1 MKLEQLFAVIE
12 ETQIL
17 KKISFQ
23 RQLFFIG
30 DSDALNYL
38 KVFFDANTPTKNY
51 YFPLENNQ
59 LEDLSDELEVL
70 SDCRAII
77 VVSLND
83 EAQLFKRVQQ
93 QVVNLKIN
101 LPILKLFDDLFV
113 NNLCQRSLLD
123 QADDQ
128 FEKPKTSYAI
138 LTPPR
143 SGSTFLCD
151 LLLSTE
157 IAGYPSE
164 HLRDAALTLSRNC
177 NFDYIRLLHNL
188 MQYQI
193 TDNGVFG
200 TKFISH
206 FLLDFKQTKFD
217 FAQIFN
223 SIDKY
228 IFLVRRDKIA
238 QAVSIVLAQRTE
250 VWHIRDNEKDLTKN
264 ITYQSKLKTVDI
276 DEALLEDVEQKYE
289 FIKRQEARMHQLLE
303 GYQIKP
309 LQVEYEEIVENA
321 ELQVER
327 ILKYLDITKPEKYSM
342 NIHSQIKKM
351 PSNISEEIISQ
362 FKQKKLKQT
371 NTTVC

>member
-17 KKISFQ
+17 KKLSFQ

-30 DSDALNYL
+30 NPDALNYL
-38 KVFFDANTPTKNY
+38 KVFFDAKTLAKNY
-51 YFPLENNQ
+51 YFQLENNQ
-59 LEDLSDELEVL
+59 LKDLSNELEAL
-70 SDCRAII
+70 RNCNAII
-77 VVSLND
+77 VVSLDD
-83 EAQLFKRVQQ
+83 EAQLFKNVSEQIINLK
-93 QVVNLKIN
+93 VNL
-101 LPILKLFDDLFV
+101 PVLKLFDDLFV
-113 NNLCQRSLLD
+113 NNLCNKNLLQR
-123 QADDQ
+123 ADDQ
-128 FEKPKTSYAI
+128 FKKPKTSYAI

-188 MQYQI
+188 MQCQT

-217 FAQIFN
+217 FDQIFN

-250 VWHIRDNEKDLTKN
+250 VWHIRDNLKDL
-264 ITYQSKLKTVDI
+264 TYQSKLKTVDI

-303 GYQIKP
+303 NYQIKS
-309 LQVEYEEIVENA
+309 LQVEYEDIVENA

-327 ILKYLDITKPEKYSM
+327 ILKYLDITKPEQYSM

>member
-30 DSDALNYL
+30 DSDDLNYL
-38 KVFFDANTPTKNY
+38 KVFFDANTLTKNY

-70 SDCRAII
+70 SNCRAII
-77 VVSLND
+77 VVSVNN
-83 EAQLFKRVQQ
+83 ESQLFKRVQQ
-93 QVVNLKIN
+93 QIVNLKIN
-101 LPILKLFDDLFV
+101 LPVLKLFDDLFV
-113 NNLCQRSLLD
+113 NNLCHRSLLD
-123 QADDQ
+123 KADDQ
-128 FEKPKTSYAI
+128 FKKPKTSYAI

-151 LLLSTE
+151 LLLSTG

-188 MQYQI
+188 MQYQT

-250 VWHIRDNEKDLTKN
+250 VWHIRDSVKDA
-264 ITYQSKLKTVDI
+264 TYQSKLQTVDI

-303 GYQIKP
+303 NYQIKP

-321 ELQVER
+321 ELQIER

-351 PSNISEEIISQ
+351 PSHISEEIISQ